1 MKRTFGKG
9 GALEPH
15 PPETHFQ
22 WGRPE
27 GLWTCSGARWRVMPT
42 GCTNVGSSYP
52 LAPQRLAPGGWE
64 EWETGQ
70 VGLILFADLTDVNEG
85 LKAWGGAVVMGCV
98 CDATTGLGRP
108 VIDAT
113 T

>member
-1 MKRTFGKG
+1 MLCRRNVLTWE
-9 GALEPH
+9 APTQQYLDR
-15 PPETHFQ
+15 
-22 WGRPE
+22 GR
-27 GLWTCSGARWRVMPT
+27 R
-42 GCTNVGSSYP
+42 
-52 LAPQRLAPGGWE
+52 GWE

>member
-1 MKRTFGKG
+1 MERG
-9 GALEPH
+9 GVVRRRYVLRREAP
-15 PPETHFQ
+15 TQ
-22 WGRPE
+22 QYRDRGR
-27 GLWTCSGARWRVMPT
+27 R
-42 GCTNVGSSYP
+42 
-52 LAPQRLAPGGWE
+52 GWE